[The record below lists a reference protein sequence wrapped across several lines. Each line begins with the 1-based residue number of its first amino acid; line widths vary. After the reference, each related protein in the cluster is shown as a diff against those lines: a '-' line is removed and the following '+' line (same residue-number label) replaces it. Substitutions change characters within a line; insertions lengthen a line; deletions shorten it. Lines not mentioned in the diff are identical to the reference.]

1 MKEYIEREAAIKAI
15 ENDCLELVDYTK
27 EDAIQCVKAIPAADV
42 VPVVRCQDCVYARPL
57 KDMNYDYLCH
67 YQAWRKAPAFRHGDT
82 AALKEY

>member
-42 VPVVRCQDCVYARPL
+42 APIVRCKDC
-57 KDMNYDYLCH
+57 H
-67 YQAWRKAPAFRHGDT
+67 WRGSEECAMFYRCECGEQHTWETDDDFCSYGEK
-82 AALKEY
+82 L